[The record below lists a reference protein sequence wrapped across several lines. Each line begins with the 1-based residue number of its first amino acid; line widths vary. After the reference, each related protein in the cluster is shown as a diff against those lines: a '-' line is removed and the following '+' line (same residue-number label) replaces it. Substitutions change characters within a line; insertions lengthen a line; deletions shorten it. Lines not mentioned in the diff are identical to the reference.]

1 MVCSKC
7 SFKDKNEKIFFER
20 PLCNFCSLFVPDDE
34 ILFMEYL
41 NEKVDWRNLETF
53 RKNLDKKGKRYK
65 DGMFKRAKKGIHVTR
80 PPLGYSSQGNDLV
93 LNENASKVHSLFRT
107 FLNKKYSLNFL
118 AKDFGVS
125 TNGLKKILTNR
136 TYLGEVKFDGRIFK
150 ANHKPLISPEIFYA
164 VQRKLKEEYLKP
176 KKFN

>member
-1 MVCSKC
+1 
-7 SFKDKNEKIFFER
+7 
-20 PLCNFCSLFVPDDE
+20 
-34 ILFMEYL
+34 
-41 NEKVDWRNLETF
+41 
-53 RKNLDKKGKRYK
+53 
-65 DGMFKRAKKGIHVTR
+65 MFKRAKKGIHVTR

-93 LNENASKVHSLFRT
+93 LNENASKVHLLFRT

-176 KKFN
+176 KKI